1 MEVCSV
7 VSRVTPNHGSLCGET
22 RLLITGTGF
31 SKDNI
36 NEGNKVRLVSSS
48 MSYDCP
54 VLKDGTTEEDITCY
68 TVPGMKQDNYYVR
81 LNVDGKDVPVNSHCR
96 YPTDWRCRVTIRS
109 HNTPT
114 ITSVEP
120 SSGPPESIIKISGRI
135 ITDRFDTNV
144 EKAMNG
150 RTEKIARVYAGP
162 QLCSLKAE
170 NDAFY
175 GKAMN
180 SENTWDWNGYMK
192 CKMNGKFVGNQN
204 VSYIISGSFG
214 RSCRPNTL
222 FLSRTKQLYLFQTY
236 AEVTSVSP
244 SVGSIHGDTMVT
256 ITGKN
261 FDQTR
266 SPAKVKIS
274 GQNCEVKSVTATQIT
289 CKTPPKPGTSYTK
302 FPGNRGLW
310 LEVWNRTSRHLD
322 RLDEVLTFN
331 ESYNDYSRSH
341 IDNTDFDYNLH
352 DNYVNRLSGFFIPPW
367 SGHYSF
373 AIRADDVGQLYF
385 SNTSNPEDMEKI
397 AECKRYTTKFTRWP
411 EQLSKKFTLK
421 AGEAYYMVILHRDYS
436 GPERIRVA
444 ARFYQTDLTNQST
457 AYAEQEHQ
465 KIEVRSTV
473 VREVQNISLVTE
485 SAGAGVNE
493 VQKVQICDTA
503 QSGAQL
509 MFRMGFYNVYT
520 DILTSQSS
528 ISEIKNALKSLP
540 IFDSH
545 ESVNVINKTESSGCL
560 IMFVEFISK
569 RGNFE
574 DLKVVMKS
582 TGIAVNISV
591 EEVQAG
597 KPTGE
602 YIAFSMAGV
611 ISPLFSGKP
620 TKSQMDNGLGQI
632 FASRCPNALG
642 NPTSKAIH
650 HGFESDVLPSGMSV
664 GTIVS
669 DVEAFCGKKCVK
681 NPNFL
686 YYDKNNPISLGQSV
700 KVVCFA
706 YFGKLQNFFKLGY
719 TYKNSKGVTVNDQYA
734 YPSTTFRQSPEWNY
748 KCIDMLAVV
757 QDGKVGTSFKIFLIE
772 IRKDDSEDFY
782 YVDEIYV
789 GRNPT
794 NLDEEN
800 INLMRLRP
808 AMPGGGMIS
817 HVNVIRSDK
826 NDTAEYQ
833 VEFIPYACAYNFS
846 LLAAVPGQISS
857 GTILSISRV
866 SAASPPVSG
875 NFSVTFQNKT
885 LDGIPFTIDG
895 TRLAAFLQSGIPE
908 MGNLYTYKHGGCAA
922 FDLNIGF
929 HSRGGDQETI
939 QVTSY
944 AEGENVTAIVNT
956 VTDGNVWMN
965 PIPGDMLAT
974 LEKKPSVMA
983 YINDIPTK
991 CSGNCSW
998 EWSEL
1003 VTPIIVSVTPN
1014 TGFPTSTLIT
1024 INGTGFHGNH
1034 SLNSVMIGGVP
1045 CVTVTSNSTEIVCR
1059 VGDGPTGTYPVMVN
1073 VAGLGKAENTNN
1085 SVTFSYQFSIQSMV
1099 PTSVSL
1105 GGGLNLTLGG
1115 YGFSSKD
1122 EVYVG
1127 DVMCPK
1133 LSSTSTQTV
1142 CLIPPSSEGKNASI
1156 VVKQGYTGIN
1166 VTHSKSL
1173 MYSSTDMIIVNSVEP
1188 NSTFVAGWTEI
1199 TIQGEGLNQ
1208 TESVTIG
1215 DKPVSPTNSSDTEIK
1230 LIVPSMPAGAYPIK
1244 LLGATGFAVD
1254 SSTNSLPSMEWRL
1267 IVSSV
1272 APLMGSLRGGT
1283 TLTIMGDGFSTN
1295 KSRNSVMVGTHIC
1308 DIQSSTITELKC
1320 QIADTAKVHSV
1331 DNSGV
1336 HPSFKL
1342 SGYAWNPQYLTVN
1355 VGDTVEWTWSF
1366 ASYISGMR
1374 PRVVQVKDE
1383 SSVEEVEGGFNSGE
1397 PKEAGVF
1404 RHQFTVPGKYCY
1416 WSDYIDQ
1423 YKTTW
1428 FRGCITVEDLSS
1440 NVAEVIVKVNGYEAL
1455 YQKVA
1460 PSAPLPAGAPGG
1472 VCTGDSTPLSNCS
1485 VPQPTGGDPTKFN
1498 FKFWTCT
1505 TPVVT
1510 ALSENNGTVN
1520 TNITLQGT
1528 GFSNND
1534 CQNEISFGDGRCVGD
1549 KDSGTDVICNIDDA
1563 NSPSIGVLQPVT
1575 VRHNNLGYA
1584 LVAITGVKSR
1594 SFALIPVVTKVMP
1607 SVGSLVGGLLVQIQG
1622 FGFSTM
1628 KDYVSVTIGGYTC
1641 DITNMTYTEISCR
1654 TRAGQGEK
1662 NLEVRVR
1669 SSQGQWFP
1677 AVCEDECKFTYDAAF
1692 TPSLTSISPNVVN
1705 GTKETTVTIEG
1716 SGFGNETSDIFVK
1729 IGGENCQVV
1738 SVSNSSVECMLGN
1751 LPAGPNNL
1759 VVVEVVGQGLA
1770 SGNLMM
1776 TGAGI
1781 ITDISP
1787 TEGSIH
1793 GGTIVL
1799 ISGNGFVDK
1808 LTSVTVKGKPCPIVN
1823 LTLSTI
1829 SCITPSTDNEEIVEV
1844 RVISNQISYP
1854 AVNFNYSY
1862 QASPNISYISPTNG
1876 SAGTEVTIAG
1886 VNFDRQKEKIT
1897 VNIGSAECSVISS
1910 SETEIK
1916 CTAGPSL
1923 VGSFPVLVNVQGK
1936 GQSNQNSEFEYELLV
1951 TSISPNTGGIAGDQL
1966 VTVSGSGFDNNTSVW
1981 ICDRRCESVNQSASQ
1996 YKCRTP
2002 VPADGNLTCTVNV
2015 TNNGVTRTLRDA
2027 YTYDAALTANVTMVT
2042 PARGGTAGGTT
2053 LTIEGTGFGSVK
2065 ADVSVSIAGTVC
2077 DVKTVTPTQ
2086 ITCVTNQHP
2095 RSQKALIR
2103 VEVAGNGKAVQTSAE
2118 FFYID
2123 VWSSPFTWGGGPLP
2137 KEDDFVVITAG
2148 QTILLDVSTPK
2159 LRVLLI
2165 QGGTL
2170 VFDDKDLEL
2179 KAVNILIVQNGLL
2192 QVGTKE
2198 KPFQHK
2204 AEITL
2209 YGNHRTKEY
2218 PIYGTKSL
2226 AVREGNLE
2234 LHGKPVPVPWT
2245 TLETTALAGNST
2257 IVLREAVTWKAGD
2270 KIVIA
2275 TTSHRHSQKETE
2287 LRIIQSVD
2295 SDNRTITLTEPLK
2308 YDHLGVTE
2316 TFDGTDVDF
2325 RAEVGMLSR
2334 NIIVRGDSNS
2344 EFVEKIEACPDG
2356 FDTGE
2361 FATQTCFQGRFGE
2374 EMGSDQ
2380 FGAQIMIHSPKQSG
2394 SMSHAR
2400 LEYVEVTHAGQ
2411 AFRLGRYPIHF
2422 HLNGDT
2428 NGSYVR
2434 GCGIYNTFNRAV
2446 NIHGS
2451 HNVLVEHN
2459 VAYNVMG
2466 GAFFFEDGIETG
2478 STVQYN
2484 LLMFVRE
2491 SSSLQNDDV
2500 TPAAYWVTNPDNTI
2514 QHNRAVG
2521 GTHFGFWYRMHT
2533 HPDGPS
2539 FDSSICPQH
2548 IPVRAFRNNTA
2559 HSNGWFGLWIFTT
2572 IKTREGGGCSS
2583 TKPAMSLFESLTA
2596 WNNEKGAEI
2605 VNGGALECR
2614 DFVLVNNKLAGYE
2627 GKLIIEGDQL
2637 FKNLL
2642 IVGHASS
2649 LTREE
2654 QGCTRA
2660 AFVLPYG
2667 NGMTIDGIRFVNFD
2681 ESNCVGFDFARIAG
2695 TCAVHCG
2702 GFYYETRNLKWVSA
2716 PNKGT
2721 FPWPWAG
2728 IIRDLDGTLIGETG
2742 NAASIAANAG
2752 KSVSSA
2758 SDTLPPTCVSF
2769 AKFSSNLSGSIPA
2782 KACPPEVKYHRFS
2795 FNGISPEA
2803 LNYKDFVIVNRH
2815 GNDSMPWRKKA
2826 ITHKLGWMTVLLDG
2840 EEYFYYFKDADQ
2852 LTNISY
2858 TGTFDRFQKNST
2870 GGYEY
2875 VIMRQKVSARPDR
2888 FMLDGSTNIE
2898 PTRNIDGN
2906 TVHGQWEYLKNDNEI
2921 RYILS
2926 SRKAT
2931 SRRKRSVDDDITYS
2945 VSFRAFKCFYL
2956 DCKAPVDPNTVP
2968 PVTSRPYD
2976 FEYWSDKETW
2986 KNAEMGWGGYIS
2998 NGTYDLPKDG
3008 DNVKI
3013 NKDQWVVADTDLP
3026 AMGKLVLF
3034 GTLEL
3039 DDANGTRNF
3048 VLNCTYIVILGGR
3061 LIIGWPDKPF
3071 LGRALI
3077 LLNGEHSTPPYP
3089 MNSGPQVGS
3098 KAIGTFGGLDLHG
3111 RDVGTSWTMLGVTA
3125 NPGDNQISLVSSVT
3139 WKVGSEIVIA
3149 PTDFSVWETETFAVT
3164 AVSSNGRTLTLNSTL
3179 KYKHIAHTET
3189 AGNKSMT
3196 MAAEVGLLT
3205 RNIRVEGATYD
3216 KLYKESFG
3224 ARIVVGRT
3232 QDPNNTNL
3240 LYIGFARIS
3249 NVEFY
3254 HSGQEGWVE
3263 PFDPRGSIAY
3273 VDAGTVSSIKPS
3285 YVKKCAFHK
3294 GFSPA
3299 IMAYGTNNL
3308 PIEDNVIADTVW
3320 FAVESMSDSTIIRN
3334 NFVTKVQWEGSY
3346 QDRKETSNFRF
3357 NGAFNL
3363 HKATN
3368 LILQDNHVGGAER
3381 LGFRTTGE
3389 PCDVSAINPW
3399 RGNVVHTAL
3408 VGVGL
3413 LPIDPLPD
3421 YLKQCVKYSFFT
3433 LWKNLDYGIFYIGP
3447 ASSSVENL
3455 KAADNGVSVFQ
3466 FVMGPASL
3474 GHNYANKYA
3483 KVKDSLI
3490 IGTSDELNCATAL
3503 GDKTD
3508 DNIAIGQEKMQFH
3521 SSPIRVGVTMP
3532 TFSSGSNACPNMP
3545 CSGIMSYQAIKGIC
3559 HLQDVTFS
3567 KFSNKCNS
3575 EGDRAVAPNKKN
3587 DDGNHPFITERI
3599 QFYNVEEDN
3608 KIIFWRSD
3616 IGKINSADCVDM
3628 ACDAKVKC
3636 LLQDLDGTFLNS
3648 SGFIIPQSEYEWGGN
3663 PKMGLGDYRI
3673 PKEMLVRSNGSRI
3686 PVNEIAPHKGIIRS
3700 NCQYRAAWQA
3710 YECHDLNYKSLV
3722 IESMDADTET
3732 RRLSPVAILG
3742 GGYLDLINGPQDHG
3756 WCSGYT
3762 CRKRLSTFQ
3771 AIVATEKE
3779 FLLHYTSV
3787 SPQKSRF
3794 FLLDAKPNDCISLS
3808 IWYSQPWRL
3817 DVYHNGE
3824 FIMPP
3829 NARYAG
3835 IDKRYVVDPPP
3846 IGQPDFYKPNVTG
3859 CQQKSGL
3866 SYFNRDSGII
3876 TLLIKGPDPVEI
3888 ITVKTVM
3895 VSFQIP
3901 AMPADEFYGDR
3912 IVMNLASFLNIDA
3925 SRVRITN
3932 IVRETSSSRGRR
3944 KRSTDVVTGVEI
3956 EISNPPSQEVNST
3969 ADAGDLSSGE
3979 LQNITTTIV
3988 NEVQL
3993 GTTLRSL
4000 VNITGASISE
4010 PPPDPTDPNWQ
4021 KMAEETNEERYQ
4033 ELVQPNLMR
4042 LYTPVIPIHEGAPFS
4057 SQPKLQ
4063 VYDANGNVVNKL
4075 GTNVNPW
4082 EITATLRN
4090 GTGDPAAQLLGER
4103 TAKYNNGWAN
4113 FTDLAIS
4120 HMGSGY
4126 IIDFVVTYPV
4136 VASFSLSSSNISV
4149 TRRSIVVD
4157 IVNIT
4162 SDPLENS
4169 YMTVDLEL
4177 RDKVTSQVIKQ
4188 VNWRNHKWIVNI
4200 ELGGQDYYRGQLSG
4214 NTTTTFDD
4222 NSGMATLSNFSFN
4235 VQGMVVMKI
4244 IVTSEPPEYTLEL
4257 ETLIHIQKLQ
4267 QISFFK
4273 NSSQDIQLRFEANYD
4288 TVVGTRYLLHFQ
4300 AMMGN
4305 FLSGLYPD
4313 IVLNSI
4319 KIRKGSILVTF
4330 QVSGTSTMLNTT
4342 VSSLCSA
4349 VENGTNFNFRGTS
4362 LTLANYLSVD
4372 GEDYYGTKCAVV
4384 EEVKPP
4390 GKEKDVF
4397 TMGIYI
4403 ALALVG
4409 TALVV
4414 MIIAVVFWKMK
4425 VVPKSQTHCITSPE
4439 YFGKSESVEILK
4451 TDKIDDSVLCFENES
4466 YEEVPPAD
4474 TSFSTFT
4481 RNSASSDTKSEIEK

>member
-1 MEVCSV
+1 MDPALVQRTV
-7 VSRVTPNHGSLCGET
+7 GIFVIFLVTAGGVKVNRVTPNHGSLCGET

-31 SKDNI
+31 SRDNI

-48 MSYDCP
+48 TSYDCP

-68 TVPGMKQDNYYVR
+68 TPPGMKEDNYYVR
-81 LNVDGKDVPVNSHCR
+81 LNVDGNDIPVGDHCR
-96 YPTDWRCRVTIRS
+96 SASDWRCRVTIRS

-120 SSGPPESIIKISGRI
+120 RSGPPESIIKIEGRI
-135 ITDRFDTNV
+135 VTDRFDTNV
-144 EKAMNG
+144 EKALNG

-170 NDAFY
+170 NDVFY
-175 GKAMN
+175 GKALN
-180 SENTWDWNGYMK
+180 NENTWNGYMK

-214 RSCRPNTL
+214 RSCRPKSL
-222 FLSRTKQLYLFQTY
+222 LLSRTKQLYLFQTY

-274 GQNCEVKSVTATQIT
+274 GQDCDVKSVTETQIT
-289 CKTPPKPGTSYTK
+289 CLTPPKPATLHSK
-302 FPGNRGLW
+302 LPGNRGLW
-310 LEVWNRTSRHLD
+310 LEVWNSTSRHFD
-322 RLDEVLTFN
+322 RIHEVLTFN
-331 ESYNDYSRSH
+331 KSYPDYSRSH

-352 DNYVNRLSGFFIPPW
+352 NNYVNRLSGFFIPPW
-367 SGHYSF
+367 TGHYSF

-385 SNTSNPEDMEKI
+385 SNTTDPGNLVKI
-397 AECKRYTTKFTRWP
+397 AECKRYVTTFTRWP
-411 EQLSKKFTLK
+411 EQMSEKFTLK
-421 AGEAYYMVILHRDYS
+421 AGEAYHMVIVHRDYS

-444 ARFYQTDLTNQST
+444 ARYYQTELTNQST
-457 AYAEQEHQ
+457 AYAKQEHQ

-473 VREVQNISLVTE
+473 IREVQNISLVTE
-485 SAGAGVNE
+485 SAQTGVNE

-509 MFRMGFYNVYT
+509 MFRLGLYNVYT

-528 ISEIKNALKSLP
+528 VSEIRNALKSLP

-545 ESVNVINKTESSGCL
+545 ESVNLINKTMSSGCL
-560 IMFVEFISK
+560 IIFVEFMSK
-569 RGNFE
+569 RGDFE
-574 DLKVVMKS
+574 DLKVVMKG
-582 TGIAVNISV
+582 TGVMVNISV
-591 EEVQAG
+591 QEVQAG
-597 KPTGE
+597 EPTGE
-602 YIAFSMAGV
+602 YIALSMAGV

-620 TKSQMDNGLGQI
+620 SKSQMEEGLGQI
-632 FASRCPNALG
+632 FMSRCPNALG
-642 NPTSKAIH
+642 NPTSKALH
-650 HGFESDVLPSGMSV
+650 YGFELDVRPNGMSV
-664 GTIVS
+664 GTVVS
-669 DVEAFCGKKCVK
+669 DVEAFCGKKCVRS
-681 NPNFL
+681 PNFL
-686 YYDKNNPISLGQSV
+686 YNDKNNPISLGQSV

-706 YFGKLQNFFKLGY
+706 YLGKLQNFFKLGY
-719 TYKNSKGVTVNDQYA
+719 TYRNSKGQTISNQYA
-734 YPSTTFRQSPEWNY
+734 YPSTTFQQSPGWNY

-772 IRKDDSEDFY
+772 VRRDDSEDFY

-789 GRNPT
+789 GREPT
-794 NLDEEN
+794 NLDEASV
-800 INLMRLRP
+800 NLMRLRP
-808 AMPGGGMIS
+808 AMPSGGLVS
-817 HVNVIRSDK
+817 HVNVARSDR
-826 NDTAEYQ
+826 NDSTEYQ
-833 VEFIPYACAYNFS
+833 VEFIPHACAYNFP
-846 LLAAVPGQISS
+846 LLAAVPGQISN
-857 GTILSISRV
+857 GTMLSISQV
-866 SAASPPVSG
+866 SAASPPVTG

-895 TRLAAFLQSGIPE
+895 TGLAALLQSGLPE

-929 HSRGGDQETI
+929 HSRAGDQETI

-944 AEGENVTAIVNT
+944 AEGENVTAEVTT
-956 VTDGNVWMN
+956 VTDGNVWLN

-974 LEKKPSVMA
+974 LEDKPSVMA

-991 CSGNCSW
+991 CSGSCSW
-998 EWSEL
+998 EWSESA
-1003 VTPIIVSVTPN
+1003 TPTIISVSPS
-1014 TGFPTSTLIT
+1014 TGFPTTTLIT

-1034 SLNSVMIGGVP
+1034 SLNSVMIGGVQ
-1045 CVTVTSNSTEIVCR
+1045 CVTVSSNNTEIVCR
-1059 VGDGPTGTYPVMVN
+1059 VGDGPTGTYPVMVS
-1073 VAGLGKAENTNN
+1073 VAGLGNAENTNN
-1085 SVTFSYQFSIQSMV
+1085 SVTFSYQFSIQSMA
-1099 PTSVSL
+1099 PSSVSL

-1122 EVYVG
+1122 MVYVG
-1127 DVMCPK
+1127 DVICPII
-1133 LSSTSTQTV
+1133 SSTSTQTV
-1142 CLIPPSSEGKNASI
+1142 CLIPPSSEDKNAS
-1156 VVKQGYTGIN
+1156 VVVEQGYTGLN
-1166 VTHSKSL
+1166 VTHSEAL
-1173 MYSSTDMIIVNSVEP
+1173 LYSSTDMIIVTSVEP
-1188 NSTFVAGWTEI
+1188 NSTFVAGGTEI

-1208 TESVTIG
+1208 TESIMIG
-1215 DKPVSPTNSSDTEIK
+1215 YKPVNPTNSSDTEIK
-1230 LIVPSMPAGAYPIK
+1230 LVVPSMPAGEYPIK
-1244 LLGATGFAVD
+1244 LLGATGLAVD
-1254 SSTNSLPSMEWRL
+1254 RSTNSLPSMEWRL
-1267 IVSSV
+1267 VVSGV
-1272 APLMGSLRGGT
+1272 TPLMGSLRGGT
-1283 TLTIMGDGFSTN
+1283 TLTITGDGFSPN
-1295 KSRNSVMVGTHIC
+1295 KTRNSVMVGAHVC
-1308 DIQSSTITELKC
+1308 DIQSSTVSELTC
-1320 QIADTAKVHSV
+1320 QITDTARVHSV
-1331 DNSGV
+1331 DNSGI
-1336 HPSFKL
+1336 HPSFQL
-1342 SGYAWNPQYLTVN
+1342 SGYAWNPQYLTVK

-1383 SSVEEVEGGFNSGE
+1383 SSEEEVEGGFNSGA
-1397 PKEAGVF
+1397 PSDSGVF

-1440 NVAEVIVKVNGYEAL
+1440 YVAEVKVKVNGYEAL
-1455 YQKVA
+1455 YQKIT

-1472 VCTGDSTPLSNCS
+1472 VCMGDSSPLSNCS
-1485 VPQPTGGDPTKFN
+1485 VPQPTGGDPSKFY

-1505 TPVVT
+1505 TPIVT
-1510 ALSENNGTVN
+1510 ALSESNGTVN
-1520 TNITLQGT
+1520 TNITVQGT

-1534 CQNEISFGDGRCVGD
+1534 CQNEISFGDGKCVDD
-1549 KDSGTDVICNIDDA
+1549 KDSGPDVVCNIDSA
-1563 NSPSIGVLQPVT
+1563 NSPSIGVLQPIT

-1584 LVAITGVKSR
+1584 VVAITGLRSR

-1607 SVGSLVGGLLVQIQG
+1607 SMGSLIGGSIVMIHG
-1622 FGFSTM
+1622 SGFSTM
-1628 KDYVSVTIGGYTC
+1628 MDYVSVTIGGYTC
-1641 DITNMTYTEISCR
+1641 DVTNMTYTEIKCR
-1654 TRAGQGEK
+1654 TKGGQGEQ
-1662 NLEVRVR
+1662 NLEVRVK
-1669 SSQGQWFP
+1669 SSLGQWVP
-1677 AVCEDECKFTYDAAF
+1677 AVCEGECKFTYDADY
-1692 TPSLTSISPNVVN
+1692 TPTLTSISPNMVN
-1705 GTKETTVTIEG
+1705 GTEETTVTIEG

-1729 IGGENCQVV
+1729 IGGETCQVV

-1751 LPAGPNNL
+1751 LPAGPNNQ
-1759 VVVEVVGQGLA
+1759 VVLEVLGRGLA

-1787 TEGSIH
+1787 AEGSIH
-1793 GGTIVL
+1793 GGTVIH
-1799 ISGNGFVDK
+1799 ISGNGFIDK
-1808 LTSVTVKGKPCPIVN
+1808 LTTVTVKGNPCPIVN
-1823 LTLSTI
+1823 LNLSSI
-1829 SCITPSTDNEEIVEV
+1829 SCITPPTNSEETVQV
-1844 RVISNQISYP
+1844 RVTSNQISYP
-1854 AVNFNYSY
+1854 AVNFNYSN

-1876 SAGTEVTIAG
+1876 SAGTEVTLTG
-1886 VNFDRQKEKIT
+1886 VNFDSQMEKIT
-1897 VNIGSAECSVISS
+1897 VSIGSNECSVISS

-1923 VGSFPVLVNVQGK
+1923 VGMFPVMVHVQGK
-1936 GQSNQNSEFEYELLV
+1936 GKSNQDSSFEYELLL
-1951 TSISPNTGGIAGDQL
+1951 TSISPNTGGIVGDQL

-1981 ICDRRCESVNQSASQ
+1981 ICDRRCDSVNQTASE

-2002 VPADGNLTCTVNV
+2002 APADGNYTCTVKV
-2015 TNNGVTRTLRDA
+2015 TNNGVTRMLSDA

-2053 LTIEGTGFGSVK
+2053 LTIQGTGFGSVM

-2077 DVKTVTPTQ
+2077 DVQTVTPTE
-2086 ITCVTNQHP
+2086 ITCVTNQHTG
-2095 RSQKALIR
+2095 SQKALVR

-2170 VFDDKDLEL
+2170 IFDEKDLEL
-2179 KAVNILIVQNGLL
+2179 KAVNILILQNGLL
-2192 QVGTKE
+2192 QASV
-2198 KPFQHK
+2198 
-2204 AEITL
+2204 
-2209 YGNHRTKEY
+2209 
-2218 PIYGTKSL
+2218 
-2226 AVREGNLE
+2226 
-2234 LHGKPVPVPWT
+2234 
-2245 TLETTALAGNST
+2245 NST

-2270 KIVIA
+2270 KVVIA

-2287 LRIIQSVD
+2287 LRVIQSVA

-2308 YDHLGVTE
+2308 YEHLGVTE

-2334 NIIVRGDSNS
+2334 NIIVRGDSNP

-2380 FGAQIMIHSPKQSG
+2380 FGAQIMIHSPEQSG

-2434 GCGIYNTFNRAV
+2434 GCGIYNTFNRAI

-2521 GTHFGFWYRMHT
+2521 GTHFGFWYRMHV

-2539 FDSSICPQH
+2539 FDNSICPQH

-2559 HSNGWFGLWIFTT
+2559 HSNGWFGLWVFTT
-2572 IKTREGGGCSS
+2572 IKTREGGGCGS
-2583 TKPAMSLFESLTA
+2583 TTPAMSLFESLTS

-2627 GKLIIEGDQL
+2627 GKLIIEGEQL

-2642 IVGHASS
+2642 IVGHAPS
-2649 LTREE
+2649 LTRTE

-2660 AFVLPYG
+2660 AIILPYG
-2667 NGMTIDGIRFVNFD
+2667 NGITIDGVRFVNFD

-2702 GFYYETRNLKWVSA
+2702 GFYYETRNLRWVSA

-2721 FPWPWAG
+2721 YPWPWAG
-2728 IIRDLDGTLIGETG
+2728 VIRDLDGTLIGETG
-2742 NAASIAANAG
+2742 DAASIAANAG

-2769 AKFSSNLSGSIPA
+2769 DKFSSNLSGSIPA

-2795 FNGISPEA
+2795 FNNISPA
-2803 LNYKDFVIVNRH
+2803 SLNFKDFVIVNRH

-2826 ITHKLGWMTVLLDG
+2826 ITHKLGWMTVLVDG
-2840 EEYFYYFKDADQ
+2840 EDYFYYFKDADQ

-2858 TGTFDRFQKNST
+2858 SGTFDRFQKNNT

-2875 VIMRQKVSARPDR
+2875 VIMRQKVSYRPDR

-2906 TVHGQWEYLKNDNEI
+2906 SFHGQWEYLKNDNEI
-2921 RYILS
+2921 KYIIS
-2926 SRKAT
+2926 SRKAP

-2945 VSFRAFKCFYL
+2945 VNFRAFKCFYL

-2968 PVTSRPYD
+2968 PVTTRPYD

-2986 KNAEMGWGGYIS
+2986 KNAEPGWGGYIS

-3008 DNVKI
+3008 DDVKI

-3026 AMGKLVLF
+3026 AMGKLVLY

-3048 VLNCTYIVILGGR
+3048 VLNCTYIIILGGR
-3061 LIIGWPDKPF
+3061 LIVGWPDKPF
-3071 LGRALI
+3071 LGQALI
-3077 LLNGEHSTPPYP
+3077 LLNGEHSTPSYP
-3089 MNSGPQVGS
+3089 ITSGPQVGS

-3111 RDVGTSWTMLGVTA
+3111 KDVGTSWTMLKVTA
-3125 NPGDNQISLVSSVT
+3125 NPGDNQITLVTPVT
-3139 WKVGSEIVIA
+3139 WKVGNEIVIA
-3149 PTDFSVWETETFAVT
+3149 PTDFSVWETETFKIT
-3164 AVSSNGRTLTLNSTL
+3164 AISSNGMTLTLNSTL
-3179 KYKHIAHTET
+3179 MYKHIAHTET

-3205 RNIRVEGATYD
+3205 RNIRVEGAAYD
-3216 KLYKESFG
+3216 KLYTESFG

-3263 PFDPRGSIAY
+3263 PFDARGSIAY
-3273 VDAGTVSSIKPS
+3273 IDAGTVSNIKPS

-3320 FAVESMSDSTIIRN
+3320 YAVESMSDGSIIKN

-3363 HKATN
+3363 DKATN
-3368 LILQDNHVGGAER
+3368 LILQGNHVGGAER

-3389 PCDVSAINPW
+3389 PCDVTAVNPW

-3413 LPIDPLPD
+3413 LPINPLPA
-3421 YLKQCVKYSFFT
+3421 YLSQCVKYSYFT
-3433 LWKNLDYGIFYIGP
+3433 LWKLLDYGVFYIGK
-3447 ASSSVENL
+3447 ASHSVENL
-3455 KAADNGVSVFQ
+3455 MAADNGVSVFQ
-3466 FVMGPASL
+3466 FIMGPAAL

-3490 IGTSDELNCATAL
+3490 IGTSDELNCSTAQ
-3503 GDKTD
+3503 GDQTD
-3508 DNIAIGQEKMQFH
+3508 DNIAISRGKIQSH
-3521 SSPIRVGVTMP
+3521 SSPLRIGVTMP

-3545 CSGIMSYQAIKGIC
+3545 CSGIMTYQAIKGIC

-3575 EGDRAVAPNKKN
+3575 QGDRAVAPNKKN

-3599 QFYNVEEDN
+3599 QFYNMEEDN
-3608 KIIFWRSD
+3608 KIIYWRSD

-3648 SGFIIPQSEYEWGGN
+3648 SGFIIPQSEYEWNGN
-3663 PKMGLGDYRI
+3663 PQMGLGDYRV
-3673 PKEMLVRSNGSRI
+3673 PKEMLVRANGSRI
-3686 PVNEIAPHKGIIRS
+3686 PVNEIAPHKVS
-3700 NCQYRAAWQA
+3700 
-3710 YECHDLNYKSLV
+3710 V
-3722 IESMDADTET
+3722 
-3732 RRLSPVAILG
+3732 
-3742 GGYLDLINGPQDHG
+3742 
-3756 WCSGYT
+3756 SG
-3762 CRKRLSTFQ
+3762 
-3771 AIVATEKE
+3771 KE
-3779 FLLHYTSV
+3779 YLLHYTSV

-3794 FLLDAKPNDCISLS
+3794 FLLDARPDECIALS
-3808 IWYSQPWRL
+3808 VWYSQPWRL
-3817 DVYHNGE
+3817 DVYHNGA

-3829 NARYAG
+3829 NARFAG
-3835 IDKRYVVDPPP
+3835 EDNRYVIDPPP
-3846 IGQPDFYKPNVTG
+3846 VGQPDFYKPNVTG

-3876 TLLIKGPDPVEI
+3876 TLLIKGPEPVEI

-3901 AMPADEFYGDR
+3901 AMPTSEFYGDN
-3912 IVMNLASFLNIDA
+3912 IVRNLASFLNIDE

-3932 IVRETSSSRGRR
+3932 IVRETSSSSGGRR
-3944 KRSTDVVTGVEI
+3944 KRSTDVVTGVEV
-3956 EISNPPSQEVNST
+3956 EISNPPTQEVNST
-3969 ADAGDLSSGE
+3969 AEAGDLSSDQ

-3993 GTTLRSL
+3993 GTTLRSM
-4000 VNITGASISE
+4000 VNITSASISE
-4010 PPPDPTDPNWQ
+4010 PPPDPDDPNWRN
-4021 KMAEETNEERYQ
+4021 MAEDTSETRYQ
-4033 ELVQPNLMR
+4033 ELAQPSLMR
-4042 LYTPVIPIHEGAPFS
+4042 LFTPVIPIHEGAAFS

-4063 VYDANGNVVNKL
+4063 VYDANGNVVSKL

-4090 GTGDPAAQLLGER
+4090 GTGDPAAQLLGTR
-4103 TAKYNNGWAN
+4103 TAKYSNGWAN

-4120 HMGSGY
+4120 HMGTDY
-4126 IIDFVVTYPV
+4126 IIDFNVTYPIM
-4136 VASFSLSSSNISV
+4136 ASFSLSSANISV
-4149 TRRSIVVD
+4149 APRMIVVD
-4157 IVNIT
+4157 IINIT

-4177 RDKVTSQVIKQ
+4177 RDKVTSEVIKQ
-4188 VNWRNHKWIVNI
+4188 VNWRNHKWIVNV
-4200 ELGGQDYYRGQLSG
+4200 ELGGQSYYCGLLSG
-4214 NTTTTFDD
+4214 NTNTTFDD

-4235 VQGMVVMKI
+4235 VQGMVVLKI
-4244 IVTSEPPEYTLEL
+4244 TVTSDPPEYTLVI

-4267 QISFFK
+4267 QIQFFK
-4273 NSSQDIQLRFEANYD
+4273 NSSQDIQLKFDANYD

-4313 IVLNSI
+4313 IVLNSV
-4319 KIRKGSILVTF
+4319 KIYRGSILVTF
-4330 QVSGTSTMLNTT
+4330 QVSGTTSMMNTT
-4342 VSSLCSA
+4342 VSSLCGA
-4349 VENGTNFNFRGTS
+4349 VENKTSFNFRGTS
-4362 LTLANYLSVD
+4362 LTLDNYLSVD
-4372 GEDYYGTKCAVV
+4372 GENYYGTKCAPI
-4384 EEVKPP
+4384 EEVTEEVTLNPTKPTEEVTEEVTFKP
-4390 GKEKDVF
+4390 TKPSEKDFF
-4397 TMGIYI
+4397 TMGVYI
-4403 ALALVG
+4403 AIALVG
-4409 TALVV
+4409 AALLV
-4414 MIIAVVFWKMK
+4414 MIIALVVWKVK
-4425 VVPKSQTHCITSPE
+4425 VAPKSRTHCITSPE
-4439 YFGKSESVEILK
+4439 YFTKTESVEVLRASK
-4451 TDKIDDSVLCFENES
+4451 LDDSVLCFENES

-4474 TSFSTFT
+4474 TSFSTFN
-4481 RNSASSDTKSEIEK
+4481 RDSASSADTKSESKK